1 MPYLPPILPT
11 TLILIAGFGSL
22 FLLMVILFAKRQ
34 ITRFKFRSRRAPHN
48 TVGHNAPKRLQL
60 EIEHLLQRTQ
70 QIKGFPRLLSDDDY
84 RLQYLANTDSER
96 CTYVY
101 RMKAVDAF
109 VHFEEQVKKVDTR
122 LARSTGVSVRDHIK
136 QLKVSPLTPLKGAS
150 DALCRAY
157 IDAYEH
163 ARFGCKP
170 FGEAEYNNYMAL
182 LHELISCLR
191 HKSHK
196 KRKASQSALS
206 SQGGARS
213 SIGSQ
218 YSQVSGAAANVDT
231 PSSGSR
237 TLPSGASLYHKSAV
251 QGSRSVSTADETTRL
266 TDGSS
271 SQSQSQ
277 TIYDGSTERIH
288 LIRNPDRLHYH
299 HRKDSS

>member
-1 MPYLPPILPT
+1 MAGKLSPVLPT
-11 TLILIAGFGSL
+11 TLILIAGFGGL
-22 FLLMVILFAKRQ
+22 FLLMVMLFAKRQ
-34 ITRFKFRSRRAPHN
+34 ITRFKFRSRRTPH
-48 TVGHNAPKRLQL
+48 TAVGHGAPKRLQL
-60 EIEHLLQRTQ
+60 EIEHLVQRTQ
-70 QIKGFPRLLSDDDY
+70 QIKGFPTLLADDDY
-84 RLQYLANTDSER
+84 RLQYLANTESDR

-109 VHFEEQVKKVDTR
+109 IHFEEQVKKLDGR
-122 LARSTGVSVRDHIK
+122 LSRPIGVSVREHIK

-182 LHELISCLR
+182 LHELINCLR

-196 KRKASQSALS
+196 KRKVSQATHP
-206 SQGGARS
+206 SQGPTRS

-218 YSQVSGAAANVDT
+218 LSQVSG
-231 PSSGSR
+231 PSPNQDNTSSNNRTTSSLGSIHR
-237 TLPSGASLYHKSAV
+237 HVKPQQLSPK
-251 QGSRSVSTADETTRL
+251 STADETSRL

-271 SQSQSQ
+271 SQSQ

-288 LIRNPDRLHYH
+288 LLRNPDRLHYA
-299 HRKDSS
+299 RKDTT